1 MGHWMTEHWM
11 TIQNDRTLNH
21 NTDRAPND
29 RILNY
34 TKHNDRTDLETSLV
48 LVRSV
53 RNSLSILKWL
63 GNRVKRVILHFNCI
77 WTVAFA
83 GFSGSLSQMGRLVV
97 RGARQLFVL
106 GENGPRHVE
115 WTRDKWRQG
124 ELCHA
129 WLGYIVTIWCWKM
142 RTFRIWTNMNL
153 QFRRNRVEMF

>member
-1 MGHWMTEHWM
+1 M

-63 GNRVKRVILHFNCI
+63 GNRVKACDSPFQLYLDGGVCRFFGLAVADGETGCQRGSTIVCIGRKWPKACGMNQRQVEAGRTLPCLTLLHSHCLMLEDKE
-77 WTVAFA
+77 AF
-83 GFSGSLSQMGRLVV
+83 
-97 RGARQLFVL
+97 
-106 GENGPRHVE
+106 
-115 WTRDKWRQG
+115 
-124 ELCHA
+124 
-129 WLGYIVTIWCWKM
+129 
-142 RTFRIWTNMNL
+142 
-153 QFRRNRVEMF
+153 